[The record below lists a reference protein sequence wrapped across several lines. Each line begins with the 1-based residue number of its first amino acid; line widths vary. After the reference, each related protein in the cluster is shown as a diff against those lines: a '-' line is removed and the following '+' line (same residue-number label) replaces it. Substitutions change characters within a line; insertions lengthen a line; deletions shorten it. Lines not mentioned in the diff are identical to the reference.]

1 VDAYTTALT
10 LLSRRELSTRQLR
23 ERLARRKF
31 DSREIDSA
39 IDRLT
44 RDRTLDDHRV
54 ALAWAR
60 MEASIRRHGRRRV
73 FQQLQRLGIRVDT
86 AKDAVAEVF
95 AEIDEAAMLDR
106 AIARRLKGATVDALN
121 DKAVARI
128 VRGLVGQ
135 GFEPAQVYAR
145 LRPRHRAPKDDE

>member
-60 MEASIRRHGRRRV
+60 MEASIRGHGRRRV
-73 FQQLQRLGIRVDT
+73 VQQLQRLGIRADT

-106 AIARRLKGATVDALN
+106 AIARRLKGATVDALD

-145 LRPRHRAPKDDE
+145 LRPRRRSPKDDE

>member
-1 VDAYTTALT
+1 MDAYTSALT

-23 ERLARRKF
+23 ERLGRRKF
-31 DSREIDSA
+31 DSRDIDSA
-39 IDRLT
+39 IERLT

-60 MEASIRRHGRRRV
+60 MEASIRRHGRQRV
-73 FQQLQRLGIRVDT
+73 FQQLQRMGIRADT

-95 AEIDEAAMLDR
+95 AEIDEAAMLDQ
-106 AIARRLKGATVDALN
+106 AIARRLKGGTLDALD

-128 VRGLVGQ
+128 VRGLIGQ

-145 LRPRHRAPKDDE
+145 LRTRRR